1 MRKTTL
7 TICTSL
13 AALTLAAGGALA
25 QSERMAPGDGGGA
38 GPSMEMA
45 PPAGS
50 DAPAGRM
57 ESGPE
62 SPGAGGDSRGRLND
76 RNLRT
81 GEPFDG
87 GDRLDSRD
95 EPRGPARAGRGERD
109 DSATGRSEGEAG
121 RDRPD
126 RSERRERRARDGR
139 DADGDDR
146 SRASEGASEGAAGR
160 DDRSDR
166 TDRSERREKRQKD
179 AGERRGR
186 DADASEG
193 AAEGVEGKGKPT
205 GSLTALEGEKRSEV
219 QSVFRSHRSEAV
231 VKDIDIDV
239 NIGASIPRTV
249 VLHAVPEEVV
259 VLVPEYRA
267 YRYFIYE
274 DHVVV
279 VDPDTLEIVD
289 VLVLA

>member
-1 MRKTTL
+1 MKKTTL

-13 AALTLAAGGALA
+13 AALTLAAGSALA
-25 QSERMAPGDGGGA
+25 QSEGMAPGEGGNA

-50 DAPAGRM
+50 DAPGSGMEPGLEGR
-57 ESGPE
+57 
-62 SPGAGGDSRGRLND
+62 GAGDEGRGGLSD

-87 GDRLDSRD
+87 GDRTESRRDSRD
-95 EPRGPARAGRGERD
+95 PAGSGMGERED
-109 DSATGRSEGEAG
+109 PAATGRSDGEAG
-121 RDRPD
+121 RDRSD
-126 RSERRERRARDGR
+126 RGERHERRARDGGEA
-139 DADGDDR
+139 DADDR
-146 SRASEGASEGAAGR
+146 SRASDGASEGGAGR
-160 DDRSDR
+160 EDRLDR
-166 TDRSERREKRQKD
+166 AERAERGEKD
-179 AGERRGR
+179 ARERGDGR
-186 DADASEG
+186 DTDASEG
-193 AAEGVEGKGKPT
+193 AAEGVEGKGKPS
-205 GSLTALEGEKRSEV
+205 GSLTKLDGEKRSEV
-219 QSVFRSHRSEAV
+219 QSVFRTHRSEAIV
-231 VKDIDIDV
+231 RDIDIDL
-239 NIGASIPRTV
+239 NIGVSVPRTV
-249 VLHAVPEEVV
+249 ELHAVPEEVV